1 MDDDTRD
8 HDRLKTAIL
17 ERVTDLAEEKHLGL
31 AMIMAGFDVLTGPH
45 RDLPRDP
52 ATLAL
57 IQENYADATPALIG
71 ERALDEDGLKAAL
84 AAAETLARIYVDY
97 SPLAHWAGDMANDE
111 ETRPAMSAD
120 VEATLTDLSNQ
131 WLGDGASLFGVTC
144 TIILTA
150 VREPLRRGLP
160 WPKAARTCLDALHMT
175 YAMPNSVSDGEGLA
189 VFAEKMGISKN
200 EAKKYVEAARE
211 AAPATRRKTH

>member
-8 HDRLKTAIL
+8 HDRLKAAIL
-17 ERVTDLAEEKHLGL
+17 ERMTDLAEEKHLGL

-97 SPLAHWAGDMANDE
+97 SPLSHWAGDMANDE

-150 VREPLRRGLP
+150 VRESLRRGLP

-189 VFAEKMGISKN
+189 VFAERMGISKN
-200 EAKKYVEAARE
+200 EARKYVEAARE
-211 AAPATRRKTH
+211 ADPATRRKTH